1 MERSYQDYKEIIDA
15 HLLDFI
21 PNIDN
26 KSISLYESMKYSLTA
41 GGKRLRPILL
51 LAACEFAGGDI
62 NEAIPYA
69 CAVEYIH
76 TYSLIHDDLPAMDND
91 DLRRGLP
98 TNHKIYG
105 DALAILAGDGL
116 LTTAFEAINKDMMMY
131 FDNPEK
137 MRKRIS
143 ASFEIAKGALVS
155 DTVKGL
161 ATKYL
166 ATGKRAI
173 EGLTVEENSL
183 TEKFEEAISLS
194 SCKISEAVSKC
205 CIAAKLG
212 WDIVWENG
220 APVFRLLKPESRSHL
235 IFSRRRKN
243 LDEASYVIDEY
254 DAINTAAGEESDY
267 CGILRREGAAVSEKK
282 EYVKASSDSA
292 DIWGECALGDF
303 ITVSEYGFNA
313 VVQITEVK
321 TVYEPN
327 RTITVPTFGESGQ
340 NLIKKL
346 LG

>member
-143 ASFEIAKGALVS
+143 ASFEIAKGAGCKGMVAGQVS
-155 DTVKGL
+155 DIEAETNDCSNEMLEYIHINKTAALIKSAIKAGLYLGNPSSDMLSQLDKYAENLGL
-161 ATKYL
+161 AYQIADDILDVIGNPEELGKE
-166 ATGKRAI
+166 TGSDKKKNKTTYMSI
-173 EGLTVEENSL
+173 NGLEAAQDRLEQL
-183 TEKFEEAISLS
+183 TENAVEAIADYYDNA
-194 SCKISEAVSKC
+194 EF
-205 CIAAKLG
+205 
-212 WDIVWENG
+212 
-220 APVFRLLKPESRSHL
+220 FRDLVLELKD
-235 IFSRRRKN
+235 RRN
-243 LDEASYVIDEY
+243 
-254 DAINTAAGEESDY
+254 
-267 CGILRREGAAVSEKK
+267 
-282 EYVKASSDSA
+282 
-292 DIWGECALGDF
+292 
-303 ITVSEYGFNA
+303 
-313 VVQITEVK
+313 
-321 TVYEPN
+321 
-327 RTITVPTFGESGQ
+327 
-340 NLIKKL
+340 
-346 LG
+346 

>member
-143 ASFEIAKGALVS
+143 ASFEIAKGAGCKGMVAGQVS
-155 DTVKGL
+155 DIEAETNDCSNEMLEYIHINKTAALIKSAIKAGLYLGNPSSDMLSQLDKYAENLGL
-161 ATKYL
+161 AYQIADDILDVIGNPEELGKE
-166 ATGKRAI
+166 TGSDKKKNKTTYTSI
-173 EGLTVEENSL
+173 NGLEAAQDRLEQL
-183 TEKFEEAISLS
+183 TE
-194 SCKISEAVSKC
+194 
-205 CIAAKLG
+205 
-212 WDIVWENG
+212 
-220 APVFRLLKPESRSHL
+220 
-235 IFSRRRKN
+235 
-243 LDEASYVIDEY
+243 
-254 DAINTAAGEESDY
+254 
-267 CGILRREGAAVSEKK
+267 
-282 EYVKASSDSA
+282 
-292 DIWGECALGDF
+292 
-303 ITVSEYGFNA
+303 NA
-313 VVQITEVK
+313 V
-321 TVYEPN
+321 
-327 RTITVPTFGESGQ
+327 ESIADYYD
-340 NLIKKL
+340 NAEFFRDLVLELKDRRN
-346 LG
+346 

>member
-143 ASFEIAKGALVS
+143 ASFEIAKGAGCKGMVAGQVS
-155 DTVKGL
+155 DIEAETNDCSNEMLEYIHINKTAALIKSAIKAGLYLGNPSSDMLSQLDKYAENLGL
-161 ATKYL
+161 AYQIADDILDVIGNPEELGKE
-166 ATGKRAI
+166 TGSDKKKNKTTYTSI
-173 EGLTVEENSL
+173 NGLEAAQGRLEQL
-183 TEKFEEAISLS
+183 TENAVEAIADYYDNA
-194 SCKISEAVSKC
+194 EF
-205 CIAAKLG
+205 
-212 WDIVWENG
+212 
-220 APVFRLLKPESRSHL
+220 FRDLVLELKD
-235 IFSRRRKN
+235 RRN
-243 LDEASYVIDEY
+243 
-254 DAINTAAGEESDY
+254 
-267 CGILRREGAAVSEKK
+267 
-282 EYVKASSDSA
+282 
-292 DIWGECALGDF
+292 
-303 ITVSEYGFNA
+303 
-313 VVQITEVK
+313 
-321 TVYEPN
+321 
-327 RTITVPTFGESGQ
+327 
-340 NLIKKL
+340 
-346 LG
+346 

>member
-143 ASFEIAKGALVS
+143 ASFEIAKGAGCKGMVAGQVS
-155 DTVKGL
+155 DIEAETNDCSNEMLEYIHINKTAALIKSAIKAGLYLGNPSSDMLSQLDKYAENLGL
-161 ATKYL
+161 AYQIADDILDVIGNPEELGKE
-166 ATGKRAI
+166 TGSDKKKNKTTYTSINALEAAQDRL
-173 EGLTVEENSL
+173 EQL
-183 TEKFEEAISLS
+183 TE
-194 SCKISEAVSKC
+194 
-205 CIAAKLG
+205 
-212 WDIVWENG
+212 
-220 APVFRLLKPESRSHL
+220 
-235 IFSRRRKN
+235 
-243 LDEASYVIDEY
+243 
-254 DAINTAAGEESDY
+254 
-267 CGILRREGAAVSEKK
+267 
-282 EYVKASSDSA
+282 
-292 DIWGECALGDF
+292 
-303 ITVSEYGFNA
+303 NA
-313 VVQITEVK
+313 VEALADYYDNAEFFRDLVLELK
-321 TVYEPN
+321 DRRN
-327 RTITVPTFGESGQ
+327 
-340 NLIKKL
+340 
-346 LG
+346 

>member
-1 MERSYQDYKEIIDA
+1 MERSYQDYKEIIDS

-143 ASFEIAKGALVS
+143 ASFEIAKGAGCKGMVAGQVS
-155 DTVKGL
+155 DIEAETNDCSNEMLEYIHINKTAALIKSAIKAGLYLGNPSSDMLSQLDKYAENLGL
-161 ATKYL
+161 AYQIADDILDVIGNPEELGKE
-166 ATGKRAI
+166 TGSDKKKNKTTYTSI
-173 EGLTVEENSL
+173 NGLKAAQDRLEQL
-183 TEKFEEAISLS
+183 TENAVEAIADYYDNA
-194 SCKISEAVSKC
+194 EF
-205 CIAAKLG
+205 
-212 WDIVWENG
+212 
-220 APVFRLLKPESRSHL
+220 FRDLVLELKD
-235 IFSRRRKN
+235 RRN
-243 LDEASYVIDEY
+243 
-254 DAINTAAGEESDY
+254 
-267 CGILRREGAAVSEKK
+267 
-282 EYVKASSDSA
+282 
-292 DIWGECALGDF
+292 
-303 ITVSEYGFNA
+303 
-313 VVQITEVK
+313 
-321 TVYEPN
+321 
-327 RTITVPTFGESGQ
+327 
-340 NLIKKL
+340 
-346 LG
+346 

>member
-51 LAACEFAGGDI
+51 LAACEFAGGEI

-76 TYSLIHDDLPAMDND
+76 TYSLIPDDLPAMDND

-143 ASFEIAKGALVS
+143 ASFEIAKGAGCKGMVAGQVS
-155 DTVKGL
+155 DIEAETNDCSNEMLEYIHINKTAALIKSAIKAGLYLGNPSSDMLSQLDKYAENLGL
-161 ATKYL
+161 AYQIADDILDVIGNPEELGKE
-166 ATGKRAI
+166 TGSDKKKNKTTYTSI
-173 EGLTVEENSL
+173 NGLEAAQDRLEQL
-183 TEKFEEAISLS
+183 TENAVEAIADYYDNA
-194 SCKISEAVSKC
+194 EF
-205 CIAAKLG
+205 
-212 WDIVWENG
+212 
-220 APVFRLLKPESRSHL
+220 FRDLVLELKD
-235 IFSRRRKN
+235 RRN
-243 LDEASYVIDEY
+243 
-254 DAINTAAGEESDY
+254 
-267 CGILRREGAAVSEKK
+267 
-282 EYVKASSDSA
+282 
-292 DIWGECALGDF
+292 
-303 ITVSEYGFNA
+303 
-313 VVQITEVK
+313 
-321 TVYEPN
+321 
-327 RTITVPTFGESGQ
+327 
-340 NLIKKL
+340 
-346 LG
+346 

>member
-143 ASFEIAKGALVS
+143 ASFEIAKGAGCKGMVAGQVS
-155 DTVKGL
+155 DIEAETNDCSNEMLEYIHKTAALIKSAIKAGLYLGNPSSDMLSQLDKYAENLGL
-161 ATKYL
+161 AYQIADDILDVIGNPEELGKE
-166 ATGKRAI
+166 TGSDKKKNKTTYTSI
-173 EGLTVEENSL
+173 NGLEAAQDRLEQL
-183 TEKFEEAISLS
+183 TENAVEAIADYYDNA
-194 SCKISEAVSKC
+194 EF
-205 CIAAKLG
+205 
-212 WDIVWENG
+212 
-220 APVFRLLKPESRSHL
+220 FRDLVLELKD
-235 IFSRRRKN
+235 RRN
-243 LDEASYVIDEY
+243 
-254 DAINTAAGEESDY
+254 
-267 CGILRREGAAVSEKK
+267 
-282 EYVKASSDSA
+282 
-292 DIWGECALGDF
+292 
-303 ITVSEYGFNA
+303 
-313 VVQITEVK
+313 
-321 TVYEPN
+321 
-327 RTITVPTFGESGQ
+327 
-340 NLIKKL
+340 
-346 LG
+346 

>member
-51 LAACEFAGGDI
+51 RDACEFAGGDI

-131 FDNPEK
+131 FDDPEK

-143 ASFEIAKGALVS
+143 ASFEIAKGAGCKGMVAGQVS
-155 DTVKGL
+155 DIEAETNDCSNEMLEYIHINKTAALIKSAIKAGLYLGNPSSDMLSQLDKYAENLGL
-161 ATKYL
+161 AYQIADDILDVIGNPEELGKK
-166 ATGKRAI
+166 TGSDEKKNKTTYTSI
-173 EGLTVEENSL
+173 NGLEAAQDRLEQL
-183 TEKFEEAISLS
+183 TENAVEAIADYYDNA
-194 SCKISEAVSKC
+194 EF
-205 CIAAKLG
+205 
-212 WDIVWENG
+212 
-220 APVFRLLKPESRSHL
+220 FRDLVLELKD
-235 IFSRRRKN
+235 RRN
-243 LDEASYVIDEY
+243 
-254 DAINTAAGEESDY
+254 
-267 CGILRREGAAVSEKK
+267 
-282 EYVKASSDSA
+282 
-292 DIWGECALGDF
+292 
-303 ITVSEYGFNA
+303 
-313 VVQITEVK
+313 
-321 TVYEPN
+321 
-327 RTITVPTFGESGQ
+327 
-340 NLIKKL
+340 
-346 LG
+346 

>member
-41 GGKRLRPILL
+41 GGKHLRPILL

-143 ASFEIAKGALVS
+143 ASFEIAKGAGCKGMVAGQVS
-155 DTVKGL
+155 DIEAETNDCSNEMLEYIHINKTAALIKSAIKAGLYLGNPSSDMLSQLDKYAENLGL
-161 ATKYL
+161 AYQIADDILDVIGNPEELGKE
-166 ATGKRAI
+166 TGSDKKKNKTTYTSI
-173 EGLTVEENSL
+173 NGLEAAQDRLEQL
-183 TEKFEEAISLS
+183 TENAVEAIADYYDNA
-194 SCKISEAVSKC
+194 EF
-205 CIAAKLG
+205 
-212 WDIVWENG
+212 
-220 APVFRLLKPESRSHL
+220 FRDLVLELKD
-235 IFSRRRKN
+235 RRN
-243 LDEASYVIDEY
+243 
-254 DAINTAAGEESDY
+254 
-267 CGILRREGAAVSEKK
+267 
-282 EYVKASSDSA
+282 
-292 DIWGECALGDF
+292 
-303 ITVSEYGFNA
+303 
-313 VVQITEVK
+313 
-321 TVYEPN
+321 
-327 RTITVPTFGESGQ
+327 
-340 NLIKKL
+340 
-346 LG
+346 

>member
-116 LTTAFEAINKDMMMY
+116 LATAFEAINKDMMMY

-143 ASFEIAKGALVS
+143 ASFEIAKGAGCKGMVAGQVS
-155 DTVKGL
+155 DIEAETNDCSNEMLEYIHINKTAALIKSAIKAGLYLGNPSSDMLSQLDKYAENLGL
-161 ATKYL
+161 AYQIADDILDVIGNPEELGKE
-166 ATGKRAI
+166 TGSDKKKNKTTYTSI
-173 EGLTVEENSL
+173 NGLEAAQDRLEQL
-183 TEKFEEAISLS
+183 TENAVEAIADYYDNA
-194 SCKISEAVSKC
+194 EF
-205 CIAAKLG
+205 
-212 WDIVWENG
+212 
-220 APVFRLLKPESRSHL
+220 FRDLVLELKD
-235 IFSRRRKN
+235 RRN
-243 LDEASYVIDEY
+243 
-254 DAINTAAGEESDY
+254 
-267 CGILRREGAAVSEKK
+267 
-282 EYVKASSDSA
+282 
-292 DIWGECALGDF
+292 
-303 ITVSEYGFNA
+303 
-313 VVQITEVK
+313 
-321 TVYEPN
+321 
-327 RTITVPTFGESGQ
+327 
-340 NLIKKL
+340 
-346 LG
+346 

>member
-143 ASFEIAKGALVS
+143 ASFEIAKGAGCKGMVAGQVS
-155 DTVKGL
+155 DIEAETNDCSNEMLEYIHINKTAALINSAIKAGLYLGNPSSDMLSQLDKYAENLGL
-161 ATKYL
+161 AYQIADDILDVIGNPEELGKE
-166 ATGKRAI
+166 TGSDKKKNKTTYTSI
-173 EGLTVEENSL
+173 NGLEAAQDRLEQL
-183 TEKFEEAISLS
+183 TENAVEAIADYYDNA
-194 SCKISEAVSKC
+194 EF
-205 CIAAKLG
+205 
-212 WDIVWENG
+212 
-220 APVFRLLKPESRSHL
+220 FRDLVLELKD
-235 IFSRRRKN
+235 RRN
-243 LDEASYVIDEY
+243 
-254 DAINTAAGEESDY
+254 
-267 CGILRREGAAVSEKK
+267 
-282 EYVKASSDSA
+282 
-292 DIWGECALGDF
+292 
-303 ITVSEYGFNA
+303 
-313 VVQITEVK
+313 
-321 TVYEPN
+321 
-327 RTITVPTFGESGQ
+327 
-340 NLIKKL
+340 
-346 LG
+346 

>member
-105 DALAILAGDGL
+105 DALAILAGNGL

-143 ASFEIAKGALVS
+143 ASFEIAKGAGCKGMVAGQVS
-155 DTVKGL
+155 DIEAETNDCSNEMLEYIHINKTAALIKSAIKAGLYLGNPSSDMLSQLDKYAENLGL
-161 ATKYL
+161 AYQIADDILDVIGNPEELGKE
-166 ATGKRAI
+166 TGSDKKKNKTTYTSI
-173 EGLTVEENSL
+173 NGLEAAQDRLEQL
-183 TEKFEEAISLS
+183 TENAVEAIADYYDNA
-194 SCKISEAVSKC
+194 EF
-205 CIAAKLG
+205 
-212 WDIVWENG
+212 
-220 APVFRLLKPESRSHL
+220 FRDLVLELKD
-235 IFSRRRKN
+235 RRN
-243 LDEASYVIDEY
+243 
-254 DAINTAAGEESDY
+254 
-267 CGILRREGAAVSEKK
+267 
-282 EYVKASSDSA
+282 
-292 DIWGECALGDF
+292 
-303 ITVSEYGFNA
+303 
-313 VVQITEVK
+313 
-321 TVYEPN
+321 
-327 RTITVPTFGESGQ
+327 
-340 NLIKKL
+340 
-346 LG
+346 

>member
-76 TYSLIHDDLPAMDND
+76 TYSLIHDDLPARDND

-131 FDNPEK
+131 FDNPKK

-143 ASFEIAKGALVS
+143 ASFEIAKGAGCKGMVAGQVS
-155 DTVKGL
+155 DIEAETNDCSNEMLEYIHINKTAALIKSAIKAGLYLGNPSSDMLSQLDKYAENLGL
-161 ATKYL
+161 AYQIADDILDVIGNPEELGKE
-166 ATGKRAI
+166 TGSDKKKNKTTYTSI
-173 EGLTVEENSL
+173 NGLEAAQDRLEQL
-183 TEKFEEAISLS
+183 TENAVEAIADYYDNA
-194 SCKISEAVSKC
+194 EF
-205 CIAAKLG
+205 
-212 WDIVWENG
+212 
-220 APVFRLLKPESRSHL
+220 FRDLVLELKD
-235 IFSRRRKN
+235 RRN
-243 LDEASYVIDEY
+243 
-254 DAINTAAGEESDY
+254 
-267 CGILRREGAAVSEKK
+267 
-282 EYVKASSDSA
+282 
-292 DIWGECALGDF
+292 
-303 ITVSEYGFNA
+303 
-313 VVQITEVK
+313 
-321 TVYEPN
+321 
-327 RTITVPTFGESGQ
+327 
-340 NLIKKL
+340 
-346 LG
+346 

>member
-131 FDNPEK
+131 FDDPEK

-143 ASFEIAKGALVS
+143 ASFEIAKGAGCKGMVAGQVS
-155 DTVKGL
+155 DIEAETNDCSNEMLEYIHINKTAALIKSAIKAGLYLGNPSSDMLSQLDKYAENLGL
-161 ATKYL
+161 AYQIADDILDVIGNPEELGKE
-166 ATGKRAI
+166 TGSDKKKNKTTYTSI
-173 EGLTVEENSL
+173 NGLEAAQDRLEQL
-183 TEKFEEAISLS
+183 TENAVEAIADYYDNA
-194 SCKISEAVSKC
+194 EF
-205 CIAAKLG
+205 
-212 WDIVWENG
+212 
-220 APVFRLLKPESRSHL
+220 FRDLVLELKD
-235 IFSRRRKN
+235 RRN
-243 LDEASYVIDEY
+243 
-254 DAINTAAGEESDY
+254 
-267 CGILRREGAAVSEKK
+267 
-282 EYVKASSDSA
+282 
-292 DIWGECALGDF
+292 
-303 ITVSEYGFNA
+303 
-313 VVQITEVK
+313 
-321 TVYEPN
+321 
-327 RTITVPTFGESGQ
+327 
-340 NLIKKL
+340 
-346 LG
+346 

>member
-98 TNHKIYG
+98 ANHKIYG

-143 ASFEIAKGALVS
+143 ASFEIAKGAGCKGMVAGQVS
-155 DTVKGL
+155 DIEAETNDCSNEMLEYIHINKTAALIKSAIKAGLYLGNPSSDMLSQLDKYAENLGL
-161 ATKYL
+161 AYQIADDILDVIGNPEELGKE
-166 ATGKRAI
+166 TGSDKKKNKTTYTSI
-173 EGLTVEENSL
+173 NGLEAAQDRLEQL
-183 TEKFEEAISLS
+183 TENAVEAIADYYDNA
-194 SCKISEAVSKC
+194 EF
-205 CIAAKLG
+205 
-212 WDIVWENG
+212 
-220 APVFRLLKPESRSHL
+220 FRDLVLELKD
-235 IFSRRRKN
+235 RRN
-243 LDEASYVIDEY
+243 
-254 DAINTAAGEESDY
+254 
-267 CGILRREGAAVSEKK
+267 
-282 EYVKASSDSA
+282 
-292 DIWGECALGDF
+292 
-303 ITVSEYGFNA
+303 
-313 VVQITEVK
+313 
-321 TVYEPN
+321 
-327 RTITVPTFGESGQ
+327 
-340 NLIKKL
+340 
-346 LG
+346 

>member
-76 TYSLIHDDLPAMDND
+76 TYSLIHDDLPEMDND

-143 ASFEIAKGALVS
+143 ASFEIAKGAGCKGMVAGQVS
-155 DTVKGL
+155 DIEAETNDCSNEMLEYIHINKTAALIKSAIKAGLYLGNPSSDMLSQLDKYAENLGL
-161 ATKYL
+161 AYQIADDILDVIGNPEELGKE
-166 ATGKRAI
+166 TGSDKKKNKTTYTSI
-173 EGLTVEENSL
+173 NGLEAAQDRLEQL
-183 TEKFEEAISLS
+183 TENAVEAIADYYDNA
-194 SCKISEAVSKC
+194 EF
-205 CIAAKLG
+205 
-212 WDIVWENG
+212 
-220 APVFRLLKPESRSHL
+220 FRDLVLELKD
-235 IFSRRRKN
+235 RRN
-243 LDEASYVIDEY
+243 
-254 DAINTAAGEESDY
+254 
-267 CGILRREGAAVSEKK
+267 
-282 EYVKASSDSA
+282 
-292 DIWGECALGDF
+292 
-303 ITVSEYGFNA
+303 
-313 VVQITEVK
+313 
-321 TVYEPN
+321 
-327 RTITVPTFGESGQ
+327 
-340 NLIKKL
+340 
-346 LG
+346 

>member
-143 ASFEIAKGALVS
+143 ASFEIAKGAGCKGMVAGQVS
-155 DTVKGL
+155 DIEAETNDCSNEMLEYIHINKTAALIKSAIKAGL
-161 ATKYL
+161 YLGNPSSDMLSQLDKYAENL
-166 ATGKRAI
+166 GRAYQIADDILDVIGNPEELGKETGSDKKKNKTTYTSI
-173 EGLTVEENSL
+173 NGLEAAQDRLEQL
-183 TEKFEEAISLS
+183 TENAVEAIADYYDNA
-194 SCKISEAVSKC
+194 EF
-205 CIAAKLG
+205 
-212 WDIVWENG
+212 
-220 APVFRLLKPESRSHL
+220 FRDLVLELKD
-235 IFSRRRKN
+235 RRN
-243 LDEASYVIDEY
+243 
-254 DAINTAAGEESDY
+254 
-267 CGILRREGAAVSEKK
+267 
-282 EYVKASSDSA
+282 
-292 DIWGECALGDF
+292 
-303 ITVSEYGFNA
+303 
-313 VVQITEVK
+313 
-321 TVYEPN
+321 
-327 RTITVPTFGESGQ
+327 
-340 NLIKKL
+340 
-346 LG
+346 